1 METWTH
7 YEIIFN
13 AMLTAMHI
21 LLSIYLLVIYISTR
35 LNFVLNTQILELGP
49 FEMRLKFR
57 WECMVPKNEDRTL
70 FKQLSFELLD

>member
-57 WECMVPKNEDRTL
+57 
-70 FKQLSFELLD
+70 